1 MLHIKDQDHDLVVAN
16 FVQDPP
22 ITGTDSPGPRIPDKL
37 CGLSWPGIVRKP
49 VNHASHLLADHAVK
63 PLECLTRLVAEDDF
77 INHWLQASFRLDLI
91 PRDKRLARID
101 AGAGLAGRSSI
112 GKILQQ
118 LGQFAWRQPL
128 QFSGNGGGNDRS
140 DPFTV
145 FGDVHDLATCGLMS
159 GRCHAWRGLD
169 R

>member
-1 MLHIKDQDHDLVVAN
+1 MLHIKDQDHDLVAD

-22 ITGTDSPGPRIPDKL
+22 ITGTHSPGPRIPDKL
-37 CGLSWPGIVRKP
+37 CGLSWPGIVREP
-49 VNHASHLLADHAVK
+49 VNHASHLLADRPVK

-91 PRDKRLARID
+91 PRDKRLARVD
-101 AGAGLAGRSSI
+101 ARAGLAGRGSI

-118 LGQFAWRQPL
+118 RGQFAWRQPL

-145 FGDVHDLATCGLMS
+145 FGDVNDLATCCLMS
-159 GRCHAWRGLD
+159 GCCHAWRGLD

>member
-1 MLHIKDQDHDLVVAN
+1 MSSPASRPCWRPAN
-16 FVQDPP
+16 PSRP
-22 ITGTDSPGPRIPDKL
+22 SATE
-37 CGLSWPGIVRKP
+37 
-49 VNHASHLLADHAVK
+49 

-91 PRDKRLARID
+91 PRDKRLARVD
-101 AGAGLAGRSSI
+101 ARAGLAGRGSI

-145 FGDVHDLATCGLMS
+145 FGDVNDLATAAARRRSPC
-159 GRCHAWRGLD
+159 
-169 R
+169 